1 MSESESNGL
10 ILLLI
15 GLACYFLPTIVACMR
30 DRAIGAGAVFLVNLL
45 LGWTV
50 VGWFVS
56 FIWACRDRSLADVR
70 RRKQQHRGLLT
81 AAPTGSLKKA
91 RDY

>member
-1 MSESESNGL
+1 MSENESNGL

-15 GLACYFLPTIVACMR
+15 GLAFYFLPTIVACMR
-30 DRAIGAGAVFLVNLL
+30 DRASDAGAVFLVNLL

-50 VGWFVS
+50 VGWVVS
-56 FIWACRDRSLADVR
+56 FIWACWGRTSAGVR

-81 AAPTGSLKKA
+81 AAPDGSLKKA